1 MSTDVD
7 ERPQAQPDGPEPP
20 RAAGGPPSSGRSSC
34 SATSGGSSTSMRTAL
49 ILLLLLALAAIPG
62 SVIPQRDVDSL
73 GTSRWREDH
82 PDLTPVFDRLGLFS
96 VYDSPWFSAIYIL
109 LMVSLVGCIIP
120 RTFVYFR
127 AMRAQPPVA
136 PRRLSRMPGHAS
148 YDVERE
154 PHDLLAE
161 PSGCC
166 ATGAT
171 GSGPPQPTSR
181 EPEAERAGSPAAGAA
196 YLREAGNLLFHL
208 SVLIVLVGFAV
219 GALFG
224 YKGGVI
230 VLVGGGFSNNATQY
244 DELDPGSLFDADN
257 LSPPFTFDIDDFDI
271 EWLTSGPARGQAR
284 SFVSHLTYRESR
296 DDEPQEYDLKVNHP
310 LDIGGTEVFLIGHG
324 YAPVITIRDGNGD
337 VAYSGPTIFLPRD
350 GTFASFGVVKAPD
363 ALPTQIGLMGE
374 FYPTYDFTMETG
386 PYSLFGDTLNPALS
400 MTVYTGDLGMDD
412 GSAQS
417 VYLLDTDEATLL
429 EKADGTPFRVDLVPG
444 RTVELPDGLG
454 SVSFD
459 GIERWNKIQISRTP
473 GKLIALG
480 GVVLALVGLLASLFI
495 RPRRV
500 WVRARR
506 VGAGGGQGTLVEIAG
521 LDRSGNGN
529 LPREVAW
536 VAADL
541 GLREPPR
548 DQLTRTRRTRDDRRW
563 LGDAVQPGDR
573 GRGRALLPGVAR
585 APRGVERAAE
595 GAGRPRRASFRG
607 SGGCGRRRGRRPHPG
622 GRAASGASDQSRP
635 PASDPAGRP
644 RVGRD
649 VRPAGPPADRA
660 RRCWCTSS
668 GSWGGAWPPTPTGC
682 PGATCTSSR
691 SAAPSSSPPSTS
703 CSCAA
708 SAGSGW
714 RRSCWAS
721 C

>member
-1 MSTDVD
+1 MTTDVD
-7 ERPQAQPDGPEPP
+7 DRPQAQPDGPERAGRG
-20 RAAGGPPSSGRSSC
+20 RAAELAPLELFRYFWRQL
-34 SATSGGSSTSMRTAL
+34 TSMRTAL

-120 RTFVYFR
+120 RTFVYVR

-148 YDVERE
+148 YDVERA
-154 PHDLLAE
+154 PHDLLAD
-161 PSGCC
+161 
-166 ATGAT
+166 
-171 GSGPPQPTSR
+171 
-181 EPEAERAGSPAAGAA
+181 AERVLRDRGYRVRTSAAGDADA
-196 YLREAGNLLFHL
+196 PDQEGRVSGGWVSAERGYLREAGNLLFHL

-386 PYSLFGDTLNPALS
+386 PYSLFGDSLNPALS

-506 VGAGGGQGTLVEIAG
+506 VGAAGGQGTLVEIAG

-548 DQLTRTRRTRDDRRW
+548 DQPD
-563 LGDAVQPGDR
+563 
-573 GRGRALLPGVAR
+573 
-585 APRGVERAAE
+585 EHE
-595 GAGRPRRASFRG
+595 E
-607 SGGCGRRRGRRPHPG
+607 
-622 GRAASGASDQSRP
+622 DQ
-635 PASDPAGRP
+635 G
-644 RVGRD
+644 
-649 VRPAGPPADRA
+649 
-660 RRCWCTSS
+660 
-668 GSWGGAWPPTPTGC
+668 
-682 PGATCTSSR
+682 
-691 SAAPSSSPPSTS
+691 
-703 CSCAA
+703 
-708 SAGSGW
+708 
-714 RRSCWAS
+714 
-721 C
+721 